1 LVYRE
6 HRRKNKHQIKF
17 SKIDGEICFQKPAR
31 RKILSEIMG
40 TDLKKDGN
48 KFFNMQ
54 NDISSTE
61 ANSNGAFKYM
71 SSVVSQKKLK
81 DFQNEQLISKHA
93 SDSKSQLHIGTRVNI
108 NTHNIMSA
116 RVKPM
121 TEMQNYDRQN
131 NYQSLDTNNADIE
144 PIAIGSLKNMKGNK
158 HLVSSARQMSS
169 RRNSFKK
176 AQTRSSDRHLERQNK
191 ISDSVILV
199 NIQNERQFSK
209 SKF

>member
-6 HRRKNKHQIKF
+6 HRRKNKHQLKF
-17 SKIDGEICFQKPAR
+17 SKIDGEIRCQKPAR
-31 RKILSEIMG
+31 RKILNEIMG

-54 NDISSTE
+54 NDKSSTE
-61 ANSNGAFKYM
+61 ANNNGAFKYM

-81 DFQNEQLISKHA
+81 DFQNEQLISKLA
-93 SDSKSQLHIGTRVNI
+93 SDSQSQLHIGTRVNM
-108 NTHNIMSA
+108 NTHNMKSA

-121 TEMQNYDRQN
+121 TEMQNRGRQN
-131 NYQSLDTNNADIE
+131 NYQSVNTNNADIE
-144 PIAIGSLKNMKGNK
+144 PIATGSLKNMKGKK

-169 RRNSFKK
+169 CRNSFKK
-176 AQTRSSDRHLERQNK
+176 VQARSSDKHLQSQNK
-191 ISDSVILV
+191 ISDFITLG
-199 NIQNERQFSK
+199 NIQIERQSSR